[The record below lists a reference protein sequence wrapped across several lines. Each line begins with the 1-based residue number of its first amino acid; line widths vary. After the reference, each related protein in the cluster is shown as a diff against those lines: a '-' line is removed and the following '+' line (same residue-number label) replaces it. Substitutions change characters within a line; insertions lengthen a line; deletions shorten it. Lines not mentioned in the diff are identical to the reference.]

1 MTYEE
6 FVEKIDGIE
15 TYEAKGPIA
24 AWFFV
29 VTEKDKNAIT
39 LSLRLGCLTDCD
51 EHLVDD
57 DGKLHYLY
65 GERTKERLK
74 QSFIDVSKKHNI
86 VGSIYGKIL
95 EKDK

>member
-1 MTYEE
+1 MTYDE
-6 FVEKIDGIE
+6 FVEKIDGLE
-15 TYEAKGPIA
+15 TYETKGPIA

-29 VTEKDKNAIT
+29 VTEKNVIT
-39 LSLRLGCLTDCD
+39 LRLGCFTDCD

-74 QSFIDVSKKHNI
+74 QSFIDVSKKYNI
-86 VGSIYGKIL
+86 VGCTYGKII
-95 EKDK
+95 ENG